1 MARSPLP
8 YKTENDLSR
17 RLSLLQA
24 KRIAEKG
31 GAKVNISE
39 VEQEVAN
46 YCGVSRDTI
55 VMIKRGLNQPS
66 LPLAL
71 KICEFFDAKVE
82 DIFTLVNE
90 EEEGG

>member
-1 MARSPLP
+1 MARTPLP
-8 YKTENDLSR
+8 YTTENNLSR

-24 KRIAEKG
+24 KRISERG

-39 VEQEVAN
+39 IEKEVAD

-55 VMIKRGLNQPS
+55 VMIKRGVNQPS

-71 KICEFFDAKVE
+71 KICEFFGAKVE
-82 DIFTLVNE
+82 DIFTLVDS
-90 EEEGG
+90 